1 MNILTDNFVD
11 SAMKFAAP
19 DREQTV
25 SEQRRRD
32 IKDSTALLQLWIGA
46 DAEGADK
53 IAEGADKVAGADK
66 DAEGVDKDAEG
77 AVQVAEVSV
86 PCVVVGDGSLVRQ
99 YAHEVSVPSDVV
111 GDGSLVRQYA
121 HEVSVPCVVIGDG
134 SLDRL
139 AEGW

>member
-1 MNILTDNFVD
+1 MIQCPQTLSTGMKYLIQGVD
-11 SAMKFAAP
+11 KN
-19 DREQTV
+19 
-25 SEQRRRD
+25 
-32 IKDSTALLQLWIGA
+32 
-46 DAEGADK
+46 
-53 IAEGADKVAGADK
+53 
-66 DAEGVDKDAEG
+66 AEGVD
-77 AVQVAEVSV
+77 QVAEVSAL
-86 PCVVVGDGSLVRQ
+86 CVVVGDGSLVRQ